1 MNLPGAPVS
10 SSPTAD
16 EPVRARSAAPA
27 IGSGADA
34 PRYADADLAVPEPAV
49 SGCGGLTVAS
59 PGMTSPGIPGG
70 AARSVCVI
78 AVVVAYNRRDLM
90 LEALGALRAQTAALD
105 AVVLVDNH
113 SDDDSADAAVRFWP
127 DVEVVRLPRNT
138 GGAGGFASGLAVA
151 LLRYE
156 PDWIWLMDDDTVPH
170 PTALERL
177 LQAVERPGV
186 VLAGSRVVWTDGADH
201 PMNTPRTKPFA
212 RRSEL
217 DAASERGVT
226 AVRSSSFVSM
236 LVAADRVRKA
246 GLPIA
251 DYFIWNDDFEFS
263 TRMLRGG
270 RGLYVP
276 SSVVVHKTKA
286 RVSTDADPGARFYYE
301 VRNKVWLMM
310 FSRGLNPL
318 EKLVYL
324 TSTVLRWVRTV
335 RKSRNRRFL
344 LVQLRRGLIAG
355 VGARP
360 RRNGDV
366 LAGLGPVSDEVVQVE
381 ALGRPSA

>member
-1 MNLPGAPVS
+1 MAS
-10 SSPTAD
+10 TSA
-16 EPVRARSAAPA
+16 RA
-27 IGSGADA
+27 
-34 PRYADADLAVPEPAV
+34 
-49 SGCGGLTVAS
+49 
-59 PGMTSPGIPGG
+59 
-70 AARSVCVI
+70 VCVI

-90 LEALGALRAQTAALD
+90 LEALAALRAQTATLD

-113 SDDDSADAAVRFWP
+113 SDDDSAEAAVRFWP
-127 DVEVVRLPRNT
+127 DIDVVRLPRNT

-151 LLRYE
+151 LRRYQ
-156 PDWIWLMDDDTVPH
+156 PDWVWLMDDDTVPQ

-177 LQAVERPGV
+177 LQAVERPGI

-201 PMNTPRTKPFA
+201 PMNTPRAKPFA

-217 DAASERGVT
+217 HAASAGGVT

-236 LVAADRVRKA
+236 LVAADRVREA

-276 SSVVVHKTKA
+276 SSIVVHKTKA
-286 RVSTDADPGARFYYE
+286 RVDTDTDPGARFYYE

-318 EKLVYL
+318 EKVVYL
-324 TSTVLRWVRTV
+324 TSTVLRWARTV

-355 VGARP
+355 MGARP
-360 RRNGDV
+360 RRNADV
-366 LAGLGPVSDEVVQVE
+366 LSGLGPVSDEVVQVE
-381 ALGRPSA
+381 ASGRRGA

>member
-1 MNLPGAPVS
+1 MASTG
-10 SSPTAD
+10 
-16 EPVRARSAAPA
+16 
-27 IGSGADA
+27 
-34 PRYADADLAVPEPAV
+34 
-49 SGCGGLTVAS
+49 VAS
-59 PGMTSPGIPGG
+59 PGVENAG
-70 AARSVCVI
+70 AVSVSVI

-90 LEALGALRAQTAALD
+90 LEALAALKAQTASLT

-113 SDDDSADAAVRFWP
+113 SDDDSADAATQFWP
-127 DVEVVRLPRNT
+127 EIDVVRLPRNT

-156 PDWIWLMDDDTVPH
+156 PDWIWLMDDDTVPQ

-177 LQAVERPGV
+177 LAAADRPGV

-217 DAASERGVT
+217 HAASQGGVT

-236 LVAADRVRKA
+236 LVAADRVREA

-276 SSVVVHKTKA
+276 SSVVVHKTRA

-310 FSRGLNPL
+310 FSHGLNPL
-318 EKLVYL
+318 EKVVYL
-324 TSTVLRWVRTV
+324 ASTVLRWARTV
-335 RKSRNRRFL
+335 RKSKNRRFL

-355 VGARP
+355 MGARP
-360 RRNGDV
+360 RRNADV
-366 LAGLGPVSDEVVQVE
+366 LAGLGVVSDEVVQVE
-381 ALGRPSA
+381 ALRRRSA